1 MRFFLV
7 SILFISTLFGEPSVF
22 DMFNE
27 ALSKENTQKDEKDT
41 KILDL
46 FKSTQKDSQVD
57 KKTQQNNQNN
67 QISVEEM
74 QSVAPTDEVNLNLK
88 DEQIYEKVEPVKIN
102 LNVLNMPKSVLQNEI
117 FKFDVIADISDN
129 IDISMHTDI
138 TTSSNL
144 EILNPNFEWIDVGN
158 GKYKATIWAVIKNSS
173 NSNINLKLTLNKNGE
188 FYQSA
193 SISPQF
199 PKISVLN
206 TNSNFSQIV
215 ADDLK
220 ILKYKTS
227 HFDDKNYIM
236 VVEARVKNGDLSL
249 FHLNN
254 KHIIKQG
261 VDSIKGDYSNQSAFY
276 FVTFDPALKNLDFN
290 YYNTKSKTFEN
301 FSLKV
306 EVEGDEIST
315 QIGLNPQ
322 ESEFKFYKDLL
333 VYSLILFFAAMFVW
347 KRKYYML
354 VLSVLF
360 IAIAIYSYNPFGKA
374 TLMANSNVQII
385 PTERSTIFYIS
396 KNNES
401 VKILGSKDDYK
412 KILMKDGQ
420 IGWVKSE
427 TLVKN

>member
-27 ALSKENTQKDEKDT
+27 ALSKENAQKNEKDT

-57 KKTQQNNQNN
+57 KKTQQNN

-88 DEQIYEKVEPVKIN
+88 DEQIYEKVEPTKIN
-102 LNVLNMPKSVLQNEI
+102 LNVSNMPKSVLQNEI

-144 EILNPNFEWIDVGN
+144 EILNSNFEWVDIGN
-158 GKYKATIWAVIKNSS
+158 AKYKAIIWAVVKSSS
-173 NSNINLKLTLNKNGE
+173 NTNMDLKLTLNKNGE

-199 PKISVLN
+199 PKINVLN

-276 FVTFDPALKNLDFN
+276 FVTFDPTLKSLDFN

-354 VLSVLF
+354 VLSVF
-360 IAIAIYSYNPFGKA
+360 FMAIAIYSYNPFGKA
-374 TLMANSNVQII
+374 TLMVNSNVRII

-427 TLVKN
+427 ALVKN